1 MSQHLTTLMICTN
14 QSLSSC
20 YSLSRSKILKIQS
33 PLKKGKKNGSSLPDN
48 RVNRLLCYCW
58 LIAGVILELHNS
70 FKEIFDI
77 YEMTSIIN

>member
-1 MSQHLTTLMICTN
+1 MPEHLTTLTIFIN
-14 QSLSSC
+14 QSQGFH
-20 YSLSRSKILKIQS
+20 SLSRSITLKIQS
-33 PLKKGKKNGSSLPDN
+33 PLKRKKKNGGSLPDN

>member
-1 MSQHLTTLMICTN
+1 MSQHLTTLTISIN
-14 QSLSSC
+14 QNLSSC
-20 YSLSRSKILKIQS
+20 SSLSWSIILKIQS
-33 PLKKGKKNGSSLPDN
+33 PLKRKKKNGGSLPDN